1 MTEIILQTYNVLDE
15 IKEKFH
21 FKKLSQ
27 LKATIDKTY
36 EEEIKQFNQAKK
48 EYDEIMEQGGMF
60 HQRYQEVA
68 KNLSLAKE
76 MLYNKNEVKDYM
88 TIEKNIQFELND
100 LLNSIAKTISKE
112 IQTPNEFGIISKK
125 GKHHVHK

>member
-27 LKATIDKTY
+27 LKSIIDKTY
-36 EEEIKQFNQAKK
+36 EKEIKQFDQAKK
-48 EYDEIMEQGGMF
+48 EYDEIMEQGGTF
-60 HQRYQEVA
+60 HKRYQEVA
-68 KNLSLAKE
+68 KNLSFAKE
-76 MLYNKNEVKDYM
+76 ILYNKNEVKEYM

-100 LLNSIAKTISKE
+100 LLNSIAKTVSKE